1 MAQDAEEPPLLP
13 LGVGAYERQYGRMP
27 EIQLINRFFEENP
40 TNVDNGAALLSR
52 PGSTFLAGFG
62 AGPIRNTF
70 SQEGTFNGDAFVV
83 SGGAL
88 FRYTKA
94 GVKTTIPGTIANSP
108 ATPSMAGTDE
118 FLFIADGST
127 LQFFDGVGSR
137 AEAVL
142 TVTGAVSNGETVVL
156 NGFTYTFNT
165 VLGGAGSVLIGS
177 GIETA
182 LQNLADAVNSIPET
196 VGIAYGTG
204 TLPNTFILSD
214 FSPTIVGTGPNYTL
228 TFYARTG
235 GVVGNAYTT
244 TETMVNGSFGGGV
257 MSGGVALALS
267 GIPTPDDVAI
277 VSLTVLGGFLLALV
291 ANSQTIYFIRPGE
304 ILIDPLD
311 FFSSE
316 SLPDEGINLMTIGD
330 QFWCFNKQS
339 TDAFYL
345 SGDNDNPFAVFQ
357 GRSFTKGALE
367 GTPVR
372 LDPEVVVVGHDGI
385 VYAVG
390 GSGAQRISNHGIEE
404 RIRKARK
411 EDRLN
416 P

>member
-1 MAQDAEEPPLLP
+1 MADDTEEPPLLP

-40 TNVDNGAALLSR
+40 TNVVSGSALLSR
-52 PGSTFLAGFG
+52 PGSTNLDSFG
-62 AGPIRNTF
+62 AGPIRAIF
-70 SQEGTFNGDAFVV
+70 SQEGTFGGDAFIV
-83 SGGAL
+83 SFQSL
-88 FRYTKA
+88 FRYSKA
-94 GVKTTIPGTIANSP
+94 GVKTLLPGTILGTG
-108 ATPSMAGTDE
+108 TPSMAGTDE
-118 FLFIADGST
+118 FLFIADGT
-127 LQFFDGVGSR
+127 ALKMYDGVGSR
-137 AEAVL
+137 AQGVL
-142 TVTGAVSNGETVVL
+142 TGTATPSNGETVTL
-156 NGFTYTFNT
+156 NGQVYTFNT
-165 VLGGAGSVLIGS
+165 VLGGAGSVLIGGS
-177 GIETA
+177 LQAA

-196 VGIAYGTG
+196 VGVAYGLG
-204 TLPNTFILSD
+204 TPANTFILSD
-214 FSPTIVGTGPNYTL
+214 YGPKIVGAGPNYTL

-235 GVVGNAYTT
+235 GVVGNTYTT
-244 TETMVNGSFGGGV
+244 TETMAAGSFAAATLLGGV
-257 MSGGVALALS
+257 GNAIS

-277 VSLTVLGGFLLALV
+277 VSLTVLGGYVLCLV

-316 SLPDEGINLMTIGD
+316 SLPDEGVNLMTIGD

-345 SGDNDNPFAVFQ
+345 SGDGEAPFAVFQ

-367 GTPVR
+367 GTTVR

-390 GSGAQRISNHGIEE
+390 GSGPQRISNHGIEE

-411 EDRLN
+411 TERLN